1 MDPLIILLIG
11 MVTVVGGILVL
22 RLHAFLALVA
32 GALVVGF
39 LTPDSALQGF
49 AEAKGMSE
57 SAALA
62 FVDSPTVSRLTTK
75 FGETCA
81 KIGILIAMASIIGK
95 CLLESG
101 AADRIVRA
109 IVGLF
114 GQSRAPVAFT
124 ASGFF
129 LGIPVFFDT
138 VFYLL
143 FPLAKAMGLRRPSN
157 YLLYILTIS
166 AGATMAHSL
175 VPPTPGPLLVAS
187 ETGVSVAVMMI
198 GGIGVGL
205 VACTAGVI
213 FALIVNRF
221 LPVPLRETSDASLE
235 ELKQVAERDTKDLP
249 PLWLSVLPIALPV
262 VLIAGFAVLQNL
274 LSAPPADGS
283 SLALLYGVF
292 EFLGN
297 KNMALI
303 IAGAIALGTVVWV
316 KRADHYSMVDSIQA
330 ALASGGVIILITA
343 AGGAF
348 GGLLQ
353 QTGIG
358 PRIEELASTYQMAV
372 LPLAFGV
379 TTLVRIAQG
388 SATVAMIT
396 AVGIFSGMASPE
408 QLGFHPVYLAL
419 AIGCGSKPY
428 PWMNDSGFW
437 VVCKMSAMTEAE
449 VLRSYS
455 VMLALM
461 GFVGLGVVMLFAK
474 WMPMVG

>member
-1 MDPLIILLIG
+1 MDPLIILAIAML
-11 MVTVVGGILVL
+11 VVVGGILVL
-22 RLHAFLALVA
+22 RLHAFLALIA
-32 GALVVGF
+32 GALVVGY
-39 LTPDSALQGF
+39 LTPESALVTYG
-49 AEAKGMSE
+49 E
-57 SAALA
+57 SKDLSGPALDA
-62 FVDSPTVSRLTTK
+62 FVNTATISRLVDK
-75 FGETCA
+75 FGETCG
-81 KIGILIAMASIIGK
+81 KIGILIAMAAIIGK
-95 CLLESG
+95 SLLESG
-101 AADRIVRA
+101 AAERIVRS
-109 IVGLF
+109 IVNRF
-114 GQSRAPVAFT
+114 GERQAPAAFT

-143 FPLAKAMGLRRPSN
+143 FPIAKAMSLRRPNN

-187 ETGVSVAVMMI
+187 ETGVSVGTMMVA
-198 GGIGVGL
+198 GIAVGL
-205 VACTAGVI
+205 VSCLAGLL
-213 FALIVNRF
+213 FAIVVNRF
-221 LPVPLRETSDASLE
+221 LPVPLRESTDTPLE
-235 ELKQVAERDTKDLP
+235 ALRAMVDRDSSTLP
-249 PLWLSVLPIALPV
+249 PLWLSVLPIVLPV
-262 VLIAGFAVLQNL
+262 VMIAGNAVLQNVWGDTETG
-274 LSAPPADGS
+274 AVT
-283 SLALLYGVF
+283 ALVAVF
-292 EFLGN
+292 AHLGN
-297 KNMALI
+297 KNIALI
-303 IAGAIALGTVVWV
+303 LAAAIALGTVVWRQR
-316 KRADHYSMVDSIQA
+316 KERYSIVDSVQA

-358 PRIEELASTYQMAV
+358 ARIEQLAESHQLSV
-372 LPLAFGV
+372 LPLAFAV

-396 AVGIFSGMASPE
+396 AVGIFSGLATPE

-437 VVCKMSAMTEAE
+437 VVCKMSQMTEGE

-461 GFVGLGVVMLFAK
+461 GVTGLGVVMLAARYY
-474 WMPMVG
+474 PML

>member
-1 MDPLIILLIG
+1 MDPLVILGVG
-11 MVTVVGGILVL
+11 MVVVVGGILVL
-22 RLHAFLALVA
+22 RLHAFLALIA
-32 GALVVGF
+32 AALVVGA
-39 LTPDSALQGF
+39 LTPEAALQAYGSS
-49 AEAKGMSE
+49 KGMTE
-57 SAALA
+57 AAA
-62 FVDSPTVSRLTTK
+62 VSFAATPAISRLATK
-75 FGETCA
+75 FGETCG
-81 KIGILIAMASIIGK
+81 KIGILIAMAAIIGK
-95 CLLESG
+95 CLLDSG
-101 AADRIVRA
+101 AADRIVRS

-114 GQSRAPVAFT
+114 GEPRAPIAFT

-143 FPLAKAMGLRRPSN
+143 FPIAKAMGLRRPHN

-187 ETGVSVAVMMI
+187 ELGVSIGMMML
-198 GGIGVGL
+198 GGLLVGS
-205 VACTAGVI
+205 VACSAGLL
-213 FALIVNRF
+213 FAVWANRIW
-221 LPVPLRETSDASLE
+221 PVPLRETPESSLE
-235 ELKQVAERDTKDLP
+235 ELRLFAERDTNELP
-249 PLWLSVLPIALPV
+249 ALWLSILPIALPV
-262 VLIAGFAVLQNL
+262 ILIAGSAVMQSLWGESENL
-274 LSAPPADGS
+274 GGIQTQL
-283 SLALLYGVF
+283 LAVF
-292 EFLGN
+292 GLLGN
-297 KNMALI
+297 KNLALI
-303 IAGAIALGTVVWV
+303 ISAGIALSTVVWM
-316 KRADHYSMVDSIQA
+316 KRKEVYSMVDSVQG

-358 PRIEELASTYQMAV
+358 PRIEEMAATYQMAV

-396 AVGIFSGMASPE
+396 AVGIFSGMANPSH
-408 QLGFHPVYLAL
+408 LGFHPVYLAL

-437 VVCKMSAMTEAE
+437 VVCKMSAMTEGE

-461 GFVGLGVVMLFAK
+461 GIVGLIVVMIFSRL
-474 WMPMVG
+474 MPMI

>member
-1 MDPLIILLIG
+1 MDPLIILVAG
-11 MVTVVGGILVL
+11 MVVVVGGILL
-22 RLHAFLALVA
+22 LKQHAFLALVA
-32 GALVVGF
+32 GALVVGA
-39 LTPDSALQGF
+39 LTPNSALVAYGQSKGMNEADASTF
-49 AEAKGMSE
+49 AETP
-57 SAALA
+57 
-62 FVDSPTVSRLTTK
+62 VISRLSTK
-75 FGETCA
+75 FGETCG
-81 KIGILIAMASIIGK
+81 KIGILIAMAAIIGK

-101 AADRIVRA
+101 AADRIVRS

-114 GQSRAPVAFT
+114 GERRAPAAFT

-143 FPLAKAMGLRRPSN
+143 FPIAKAMGLRRPNN

-187 ETGVSVAVMMI
+187 ETGVGIGTMMV
-198 GGIGVGL
+198 GGILVGA
-205 VACTAGVI
+205 VSCSAGLL
-213 FALIVNRF
+213 FAAWANRKW
-221 LPVPLRETSDASLE
+221 PVPLRETAESSLS
-235 ELKQVAERDTKDLP
+235 ELKSLAERDIKTLP
-249 PLWLSVLPIALPV
+249 PLWISALPIALPV
-262 VLIAGFAVLQNL
+262 LLIAGSAVLQNTL
-274 LSAPPADGS
+274 AGGGDEGGAAA
-283 SLALLYGVF
+283 ALLATFAV
-292 EFLGN
+292 LGN
-297 KNMALI
+297 KNVALI
-303 IAGAIALGTVVWV
+303 LAAVIALGTLIWA
-316 KRADHYSMVDSIQA
+316 KRGAKYSMVDSVQS
-330 ALASGGVIILITA
+330 ALSSGGVIILITA

-358 PRIEELASTYQMAV
+358 PRIETMASSYQMAV
-372 LPLAFGV
+372 LPLAFAV

-396 AVGIFSGMASPE
+396 SVGIFAGMATPE

-437 VVCKMSAMTEAE
+437 VVCKMSAMREGE
-449 VLRSYS
+449 ILRTYS

-461 GFVGLGVVMLFAK
+461 GFVGLGVVMLFSK
-474 WMPMVG
+474 LMPLI

>member
-1 MDPLIILLIG
+1 MDPLLILAFG
-11 MVTVVGGILVL
+11 MLVVVGGILLL
-22 RLHAFLALVA
+22 RLHAFLALIA
-32 GALVVGF
+32 AALVVGA
-39 LTPDSALQGF
+39 LTSTSALESYG
-49 AEAKGMSE
+49 ESKGMSE
-57 SAALA
+57 SEVASFA
-62 FVDSPTVSRLTTK
+62 STPTISRLGTK
-75 FGETCA
+75 FGETCG
-81 KIGILIAMASIIGK
+81 KIGILIAMAAIIGK
-95 CLLESG
+95 SLLESG
-101 AADRIVRA
+101 AADRIVRS

-114 GQSRAPVAFT
+114 GERRAPVAFT

-143 FPLAKAMGLRRPSN
+143 FPIAKAMGLRRPNN

-187 ETGVSVAVMMI
+187 ETGVGIGSMMVGGILVGSVACAA
-198 GGIGVGL
+198 GL
-205 VACTAGVI
+205 LFACLA
-213 FALIVNRF
+213 NRWW
-221 LPVPLRETSDASLE
+221 PVPIRETADASLE
-235 ELKQVAERDTKDLP
+235 ELRSLAAKETRFLP

-262 VLIAGFAVLQNL
+262 ILIAGSAVLESVFGGQESMGAAL
-274 LSAPPADGS
+274 
-283 SLALLYGVF
+283 SLALSMFDL
-292 EFLGN
+292 LGN
-297 KNMALI
+297 KNIALMI
-303 IAGAIALGTVVWV
+303 SAGIALGTVVWM
-316 KRADHYSMVDSIQA
+316 KRSETYSMVDSVQS

-358 PRIEELASTYQMAV
+358 PRIEGMASAYQMAV
-372 LPLAFGV
+372 LPLAFAV

-396 AVGIFSGMASPE
+396 AVGIFAGLATPE

-461 GFVGLGVVMLFAK
+461 GIVGLGVVMIFSKL
-474 WMPMVG
+474 MPMI

>member
-1 MDPLIILLIG
+1 MDPLYILAVG
-11 MVTVVGGILVL
+11 MVVVVGGILWL
-22 RLHAFLALVA
+22 RLHAFLALIA
-32 GALVVGF
+32 GALVVGV
-39 LTPDSALQGF
+39 LTPASSLQAYG
-49 AEAKGMSE
+49 ESKGMSAE
-57 SAALA
+57 AATALA
-62 FVDSPTVSRLTTK
+62 EAPTMSRLVDK
-75 FGETCA
+75 FGDTCA
-81 KIGILIAMASIIGK
+81 KIGILIAMAAIIGK

-101 AADRIVRA
+101 AADRIVRS

-114 GQSRAPVAFT
+114 GQRSAPGAFT
-124 ASGFF
+124 LSGFF

-143 FPLAKAMGLRRPSN
+143 FPIAKAMGLRRPQN

-187 ETGVSVAVMMI
+187 ETGV
-198 GGIGVGL
+198 GVGTMMVGGL
-205 VACTAGVI
+205 IVGSIACLAGLI
-213 FALIVNRF
+213 FALIVNRWW
-221 LPVPLRETSDASLE
+221 PVPLRETPDASLD
-235 ELKQVAERDTKDLP
+235 ELRALAEREVSELP
-249 PLWLSVLPIALPV
+249 PLWLSALPIVMPV
-262 VLIAGFAVLQNL
+262 VLIAGNALLQNIWGDAQNL
-274 LSAPPADGS
+274 NGFAEAGLSTFGI
-283 SLALLYGVF
+283 
-292 EFLGN
+292 LGN
-297 KNMALI
+297 KNVALI
-303 IAGAIALGTVVWV
+303 ISAAVALVMLIRSKQGTST
-316 KRADHYSMVDSIQA
+316 SMVDSVQS
-330 ALASGGVIILITA
+330 ALSSGGVIILITA

-358 PRIEELASTYQMAV
+358 PRIEGLAATYQMAV
-372 LPLAFGV
+372 LPLAFFM

-437 VVCKMSAMTEAE
+437 VVCKMSAMTEGE

-461 GFVGLGVVMLFAK
+461 GVVGLGVVMAGARWFPLL
-474 WMPMVG
+474 

>member
-1 MDPLIILLIG
+1 
-11 MVTVVGGILVL
+11 
-22 RLHAFLALVA
+22 
-32 GALVVGF
+32 
-39 LTPDSALQGF
+39 
-49 AEAKGMSE
+49 MSE
-57 SAALA
+57 SEVAAFA
-62 FVDSPTVSRLTTK
+62 SKPAISRLGTK
-75 FGETCA
+75 FGETCG
-81 KIGILIAMASIIGK
+81 KIGILIAMAAIIGK
-95 CLLESG
+95 SLLESG
-101 AADRIVRA
+101 AADRIVRS

-114 GQSRAPVAFT
+114 GEKRAPVAFT

-143 FPLAKAMGLRRPSN
+143 FPIAKAMGLRRPNN

-187 ETGVSVAVMMI
+187 ETGVSVGSMML
-198 GGIGVGL
+198 GGILVGS
-205 VACTAGVI
+205 VACAAGLL
-213 FALIVNRF
+213 FACLANQWW
-221 LPVPLRETSDASLE
+221 PVPIRETPDASLE
-235 ELKQVAERDTKDLP
+235 ELRSLAAKETRSLP
-249 PLWLSVLPIALPV
+249 PLWLSILPIALPV
-262 VLIAGFAVLQNL
+262 ILIAGSAVLEGVFGARESL
-274 LSAPPADGS
+274 GE
-283 SLALLYGVF
+283 SLAMLLRAF
-292 EFLGN
+292 DLLGN
-297 KNMALI
+297 KN
-303 IAGAIALGTVVWV
+303 IALMISASIALATVVWI
-316 KRADHYSMVDSIQA
+316 KRKETYSMVDSVQS

-358 PRIEELASTYQMAV
+358 PRIEGLASTYQMAV

-396 AVGIFSGMASPE
+396 AVGIFAGLATPE

-461 GFVGLGVVMLFAK
+461 GIVGLGVVMIFSKL
-474 WMPMVG
+474 MPMI